1 MNMLDRISLA
11 KAGYKKKEIEEM
23 LEAGNTNN
31 EESEKASE
39 ENEAEEEIE
48 ETEIEETEIDDSG
61 EERNIEE
68 PENDLIKE
76 LTRQVSELQKELKEA
91 QKKNTREQIETSN
104 KLEDIEKHINSILM
118 ESEE

>member
-23 LEAGNTNN
+23 LEADNTN
-31 EESEKASE
+31 EESEKVSE

-48 ETEIEETEIDDSG
+48 ETEIDDSG
-61 EERNIEE
+61 EEGNNEE

-104 KLEDIEKHINSILM
+104 KFEDIEKHINSILM

>member
-23 LEAGNTNN
+23 LEADNTNN
-31 EESEKASE
+31 EESENASE
-39 ENEAEEEIE
+39 KNEAEKKIE
-48 ETEIEETEIDDSG
+48 EPATADSG
-61 EERNIEE
+61 EEGNIEE

-76 LTRQVSELQKELKEA
+76 LTRQVEELQKELKEA

>member
-23 LEAGNTNN
+23 LEADNTNN
-31 EESEKASE
+31 EESENASE
-39 ENEAEEEIE
+39 ENEAEEIE
-48 ETEIEETEIDDSG
+48 EAEIDDSG
-61 EERNIEE
+61 EEGNIEE

-76 LTRQVSELQKELKEA
+76 LTRQVEELQKELKEA

>member
-31 EESEKASE
+31 EESENASE
-39 ENEAEEEIE
+39 ENEAEKEIE
-48 ETEIEETEIDDSG
+48 EPTTDDSG
-61 EERNIEE
+61 EEGNIEE

-76 LTRQVSELQKELKEA
+76 LTRQVEELQKELKEA
-91 QKKNTREQIETSN
+91 QQKNTREQIETSN

>member
-23 LEAGNTNN
+23 LEADNTNN

-48 ETEIEETEIDDSG
+48 ETEIDDAG
-61 EERNIEE
+61 EEGNIEE

-104 KLEDIEKHINSILM
+104 RFEDIEKHINSILM

>member
-23 LEAGNTNN
+23 LEADNTNEKG
-31 EESEKASE
+31 EEASE
-39 ENEAEEEIE
+39 ENEAEE
-48 ETEIEETEIDDSG
+48 EIEETEIDDSG

-76 LTRQVSELQKELKEA
+76 LTRQVEELQKELKEA

-104 KLEDIEKHINSILM
+104 KFEDIEKHINSILM